1 MINRLPAYSNKAM
14 WEYCEILKRVITQ
27 SKDVKV
33 GRGKQVEIIKVPKYS
48 TDKHLV
54 DKIVSSCEYYKN
66 ESE

>member
-1 MINRLPAYSNKAM
+1 MIERLPAYSNKAM

-48 TDKHLV
+48 TEKHV
-54 DKIVSSCEYYKN
+54 VERFVPARH
-66 ESE
+66 